1 MLFGAS
7 DQYQPDEK
15 MQITVAFNHYG
26 KGLIQRMPRCRLGF
40 FHVVNNDYTHWIMYA
55 IGGSQNATIISEG
68 NRYIAP
74 DDINHK
80 EVTHRTNPLDP
91 WHNWKWRSHKDKM
104 KNGAFF
110 VQSGTEPQ
118 RHLLKQDI
126 IESKPG
132 SYAGRLT
139 RFAGTLNCKVNSPC

>member
-7 DQYQPDEK
+7 DQYQADEK

-40 FHVVNNDYTHWIMYA
+40 FHVLNNDYTHWIMYA

-91 WHNWKWRSHKDKM
+91 WHSWKWRSHKDLM

-110 VQSGTEPQ
+110 VQSGTESHRQ
-118 RHLLKQDI
+118 FEKHDI
-126 IESKPG
+126 ITSKRG
-132 SYAGRLT
+132 SFVTRLT
-139 RFAGTLNCKVNSPC
+139 RFAGSLGCKEGLPC